1 MSNRYCSL
9 ILPALL
15 GVGSLALTGAGA
27 SAETL
32 APPEPASVEGNV
44 LAVAEIQLPQ
54 KPLEPAVAWDR
65 QKHGERC
72 LYRVGACR
80 LFHDGY
86 YYETPWWGL
95 PLAIGGG
102 IGAVDY

>member
-1 MSNRYCSL
+1 MPNRYRSL

-15 GVGSLALTGAGA
+15 SIGALAIAGA
-27 SAETL
+27 LAETL
-32 APPEPASVEGNV
+32 PSPDFASAEGNV
-44 LAVAEIQLPQ
+44 LSVAEIQLPQ
-54 KPLEPAVAWDR
+54 KTPEPAIVWDR
-65 QKHGERC
+65 KTHGERC
-72 LYRVGACR
+72 LYRIGACR

>member
-1 MSNRYCSL
+1 MPDRYFRL

-15 GVGSLALTGAGA
+15 GAGSFAGAGA
-27 SAETL
+27 LAETL
-32 APPEPASVEGNV
+32 PPPDFALSEGNV
-44 LAVAEIQLPQ
+44 LAVALIQPPQ
-54 KPLEPAVAWDR
+54 KRHVPAIVWNR
-65 QKHGERC
+65 KKHGERC
-72 LYRVGACR
+72 LYREGDCR